1 MERVTTLHD
10 LIQIGAL
17 KSALQSISLDSY
29 PGRVASQTEFKAMNE
44 DEKRSFK
51 GLVVIDG
58 AQWYATVRGADPTLA
73 KKIYSG
79 DGGLH
84 VGVWNREAKKYFLT
98 EIIDGKIC
106 TVEKISTQPDTSTG
120 AKAPEENKVKENST
134 MAETNMSL
142 LDEFGEN
149 ALKDIK
155 NESKPAVSPVEVAAD
170 AKEKT
175 EAQKNR
181 EAKEKEIAE
190 IKTKVSGQELADRSS
205 VISKNQKLGRLIAYV
220 TKTDST
226 VKVSKKQVVK
236 MLQGKP
242 ALKADAPETIKA
254 EHDAGKKVPTKYFQ
268 KRTSACLRNT
278 NPGSVIGTV
287 IATPIGGC
295 FDLNDLSNPEKRYE
309 FDEKHTDLQYKYHP
323 IEETYIVLSAWYDG
337 KIKEDEVNMGANAT
351 TVQLVN
357 TVVAARKNEE
367 TSKPKVR
374 AKLVQNKD
382 VRKSLLIPG
391 NYFPAKVYE
400 TITYQN
406 LSAKDA
412 AELNYNFESMLKND
426 DDGSI
431 LAQLNESSTNNI
443 VRTATGVTSDVFAE
457 GKSAGPATFGEI
469 PTYYDKTKNL
479 TEVKIAK
486 RDKKA
491 SKGKSGVFT
500 YPFIYHKLD
509 DREQGPFAIPEFKK
523 VFDSF
528 HIDEDKFISAVD
540 KSTKTTRTSSSK
552 VTLSN
557 DDFLRAALLGGDII
571 QGVGSPISKIQENL
585 LDIFN

>member
-1 MERVTTLHD
+1 MTTLHD

-412 AELNYNFESMLKND
+412 AELNYNFESIHCKRLFRFFFYYSVLCS
-426 DDGSI
+426 SI
-431 LAQLNESSTNNI
+431 
-443 VRTATGVTSDVFAE
+443 
-457 GKSAGPATFGEI
+457 
-469 PTYYDKTKNL
+469 Y
-479 TEVKIAK
+479 
-486 RDKKA
+486 
-491 SKGKSGVFT
+491 
-500 YPFIYHKLD
+500 
-509 DREQGPFAIPEFKK
+509 
-523 VFDSF
+523 
-528 HIDEDKFISAVD
+528 
-540 KSTKTTRTSSSK
+540 
-552 VTLSN
+552 
-557 DDFLRAALLGGDII
+557 FLL
-571 QGVGSPISKIQENL
+571 QCWM
-585 LDIFN
+585 F

>member
-1 MERVTTLHD
+1 
-10 LIQIGAL
+10 
-17 KSALQSISLDSY
+17 
-29 PGRVASQTEFKAMNE
+29 
-44 DEKRSFK
+44 
-51 GLVVIDG
+51 
-58 AQWYATVRGADPTLA
+58 
-73 KKIYSG
+73 
-79 DGGLH
+79 
-84 VGVWNREAKKYFLT
+84 
-98 EIIDGKIC
+98 
-106 TVEKISTQPDTSTG
+106 
-120 AKAPEENKVKENST
+120 
-134 MAETNMSL
+134 
-142 LDEFGEN
+142 
-149 ALKDIK
+149 
-155 NESKPAVSPVEVAAD
+155 
-170 AKEKT
+170 
-175 EAQKNR
+175 
-181 EAKEKEIAE
+181 
-190 IKTKVSGQELADRSS
+190 
-205 VISKNQKLGRLIAYV
+205 
-220 TKTDST
+220 
-226 VKVSKKQVVK
+226 

-431 LAQLNESSTNNI
+431 LAQLNE
-443 VRTATGVTSDVFAE
+443 
-457 GKSAGPATFGEI
+457 
-469 PTYYDKTKNL
+469 
-479 TEVKIAK
+479 
-486 RDKKA
+486 
-491 SKGKSGVFT
+491 
-500 YPFIYHKLD
+500 
-509 DREQGPFAIPEFKK
+509 
-523 VFDSF
+523 
-528 HIDEDKFISAVD
+528 
-540 KSTKTTRTSSSK
+540 
-552 VTLSN
+552 
-557 DDFLRAALLGGDII
+557 
-571 QGVGSPISKIQENL
+571 
-585 LDIFN
+585 

>member
-1 MERVTTLHD
+1 MTTLHD

-120 AKAPEENKVKENST
+120 AKAPEKNKVKENST

-337 KIKEDEVNMGANAT
+337 KIKEDEVNMGATVETVESGITYKDIVESNNPDEDTTDLEENDGWKTIGKIKQRLEAALGSFSPVKSAYALKAT
-351 TVQLVN
+351 TYNNYKVVKLFDNKMKYTYNDVALEQL
-357 TVVAARKNEE
+357 
-367 TSKPKVR
+367 S
-374 AKLVQNKD
+374 
-382 VRKSLLIPG
+382 
-391 NYFPAKVYE
+391 
-400 TITYQN
+400 
-406 LSAKDA
+406 
-412 AELNYNFESMLKND
+412 
-426 DDGSI
+426 
-431 LAQLNESSTNNI
+431 ESSPDVEKIEKTNDYTRI
-443 VRTATGVTSDVFAE
+443 
-457 GKSAGPATFGEI
+457 TFV
-469 PTYYDKTKNL
+469 
-479 TEVKIAK
+479 VKA
-486 RDKKA
+486 R
-491 SKGKSGVFT
+491 SS
-500 YPFIYHKLD
+500 
-509 DREQGPFAIPEFKK
+509 
-523 VFDSF
+523 
-528 HIDEDKFISAVD
+528 EDAVSAVD
-540 KSTKTTRTSSSK
+540 GKISCELSTEGTEVPCFTSIENSNGK
-552 VTLSN
+552 VTNMISQKSIEQLFPEISVVH
-557 DDFLRAALLGGDII
+557 DKLL
-571 QGVGSPISKIQENL
+571 ENT
-585 LDIFN
+585 NTGCEV